1 MNFIVEIHFLLFESR
16 SITVKIREKLI
27 FEDISFTLSLSLS
40 LFFFNSFFFFSF
52 SLLTDYVT
60 HFVHARD
67 LSESRS
73 LI

>member
-27 FEDISFTLSLSLS
+27 FEDISFTLSLSL
-40 LFFFNSFFFFSF
+40 FFFNSFFFFFF